1 METKENL
8 VIPELEIPNQT
19 DTQKFNTE
27 VYRALTAINTA
38 LNNLQVRQEK
48 HHEVLIEGEGDNL
61 PMTAR
66 MTNAEAFIK
75 EVRYWM
81 KFLVGIVVINL
92 TASMFAIVSAIIK
105 NLP

>member
-1 METKENL
+1 M
-8 VIPELEIPNQT
+8 IPELEVPNQT

-27 VYRALTAINTA
+27 VYRALSAINIV
-38 LNNLQVRQEK
+38 LSNLQIRQEK
-48 HHEVLIEGEGDNL
+48 HHEVLIEGDSEAL